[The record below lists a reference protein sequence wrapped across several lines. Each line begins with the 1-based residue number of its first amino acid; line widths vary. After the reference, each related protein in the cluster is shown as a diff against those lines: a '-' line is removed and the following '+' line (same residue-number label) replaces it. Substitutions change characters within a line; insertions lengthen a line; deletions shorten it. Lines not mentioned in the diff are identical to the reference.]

1 MNRKKRPHS
10 RDRSN
15 LRATEEIVY
24 ISEREVSRRYESLVR
39 LIEGRGF
46 SRNKRFDLETEAC
59 YLYRELEYRQARKDA
74 HSAYLK
80 KLNKQRTGG
89 YRRG

>member
-1 MNRKKRPHS
+1 MSRKYKSYS

-15 LRATEEIVY
+15 LRASEEIVY
-24 ISEREVSRRYESLVR
+24 LPEYEVSRRYESLVR

-46 SRNKRFDLETEAC
+46 SKRKRQELETEAC
-59 YLYRELEYRQARKDA
+59 YLFRELEYRKARKVA
-74 HSAYLK
+74 HSMYLK
-80 KLNKQRTGG
+80 NLNNRKSGG